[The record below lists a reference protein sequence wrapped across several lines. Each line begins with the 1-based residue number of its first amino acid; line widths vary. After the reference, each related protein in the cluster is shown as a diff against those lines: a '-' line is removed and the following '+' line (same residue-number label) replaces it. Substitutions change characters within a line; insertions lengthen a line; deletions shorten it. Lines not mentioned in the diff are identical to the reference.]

1 MIKTNKD
8 YNITEANKIF
18 EKYNSLSRFDPLIKT
33 RKTKSVYFR
42 ALLYKVLI
50 DFNFMN
56 DRQITDFF
64 LTKGKKMNR
73 VAILQAVKKI
83 DIYYRDFQDFR
94 ELYDVYYGDK
104 IEQRKLIEEKQKNRI
119 NQFNRKVAQTLPNY
133 KKDALEVL
141 IDTIPLNKRDEIL
154 EFVNM
159 RVKSWSWKSKD
170 NYEIIEATAGIT
182 ESTF

>member
-8 YNITEANKIF
+8 YNVTEANKIF

-64 LTKGKKMNR
+64 LSKGKKMNR

-94 ELYDVYYGDK
+94 DLYDVYYGDK
-104 IEQRKLIEEKQKNRI
+104 IELI
-119 NQFNRKVAQTLPNY
+119 
-133 KKDALEVL
+133 
-141 IDTIPLNKRDEIL
+141 
-154 EFVNM
+154 
-159 RVKSWSWKSKD
+159 S
-170 NYEIIEATAGIT
+170 
-182 ESTF
+182 